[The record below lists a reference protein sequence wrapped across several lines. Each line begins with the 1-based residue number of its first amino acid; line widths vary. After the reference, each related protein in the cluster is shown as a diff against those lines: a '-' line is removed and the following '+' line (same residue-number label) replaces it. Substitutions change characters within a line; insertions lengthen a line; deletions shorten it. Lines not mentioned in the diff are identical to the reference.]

1 MVRRDKES
9 SMRMTRLTIAMLLA
23 GAAVTR
29 ADDRSITFDKS
40 VDFSTLKTFAVHD
53 VRVTSSR
60 PELDNALFAMQIR
73 DGIRAALSAKGLSE
87 TAARPQLVVEST
99 VTGID
104 YSVGPA
110 GRANPIAP
118 GRAAP
123 SFAPVSFTE
132 GTLVIDLKAG
142 DSGKLVWHG
151 VYRRPK
157 DKAAKLAEKLP
168 GDAKKLL
175 SEFPP
180 KKK

>member
-1 MVRRDKES
+1 
-9 SMRMTRLTIAMLLA
+9 MRMIRLTIAMLLA
-23 GAAVTR
+23 GVSVMS
-29 ADDRSITFDKS
+29 ADDRSVTFDRNTEFAS
-40 VDFSTLKTFAVHD
+40 LKTFAVRD

-60 PELDNALFAMQIR
+60 PELDNALFAMQVHDAIR
-73 DGIRAALSAKGLSE
+73 DALTAKGLME
-87 TAARPQLVVEST
+87 TATRPQLVAEST

-110 GRANPIAP
+110 GRANPIPP

-123 SFAPVSFTE
+123 SFAPVSFTA
-132 GTLVIDLKAG
+132 GTLVIDLKAA
-142 DSGKLVWHG
+142 DSGKLLWHG

-157 DKAAKLAEKLP
+157 DSAGKLAQKLP

>member
-1 MVRRDKES
+1 
-9 SMRMTRLTIAMLLA
+9 MRSTMLVMAMLIAVVELA
-23 GAAVTR
+23 
-29 ADDRSITFDKS
+29 ADDRSVTFDKGT
-40 VDFSTLKTFAVHD
+40 DFAPLTTFLVRD

-60 PELDNALFAMQIR
+60 PELDNALFAMQVHDAIR
-73 DGIRAALSAKGLSE
+73 DALTAKGLKE
-87 TAARPQLVVEST
+87 TATRPQLVVDST
-99 VTGID
+99 VTGMD

-110 GRANPIAP
+110 GRANPIPP

-123 SFAPVSFTE
+123 RFAPVSFTE
-132 GTLVIDLKAG
+132 GTLVIDVKTA

-157 DKAAKLAEKLP
+157 DSAGKLAQKLP

-180 KKK
+180 KKR

>member
-1 MVRRDKES
+1 
-9 SMRMTRLTIAMLLA
+9 MRSTMLVMAMLLA
-23 GAAVTR
+23 VVELA
-29 ADDRSITFDKS
+29 ADDRSVTFDKGT
-40 VDFSTLKTFAVHD
+40 DFALLTTFLVRD

-60 PELDNALFAMQIR
+60 PELDNALFAMQVHDAIR
-73 DGIRAALSAKGLSE
+73 DALTAKGLKE
-87 TAARPQLVVEST
+87 TATRPQLVVDST
-99 VTGID
+99 VTGMD

-110 GRANPIAP
+110 GRANPIPP

-132 GTLVIDLKAG
+132 GTLVIDVKTA

-157 DKAAKLAEKLP
+157 DTAGKLAEKLP

>member
-1 MVRRDKES
+1 
-9 SMRMTRLTIAMLLA
+9 MRAMLMVVMVAVLMSAVELA
-23 GAAVTR
+23 
-29 ADDRSITFDKS
+29 ADDRSVTFDKGT
-40 VDFSTLKTFAVHD
+40 DFAPLKTFTVRD

-60 PELDNALFAMQIR
+60 PELGNALFAMQVHDAIR
-73 DGIRAALSAKGLSE
+73 DALAAKGLKE
-87 TAARPQLVVEST
+87 TSTGPQLVVESS

-110 GRANPIAP
+110 GRANPIPP

-132 GTLVIDLKAG
+132 GTLVIDLKAA

-157 DKAAKLAEKLP
+157 DSAGKLAEKLP
-168 GDAKKLL
+168 GDARKLL